1 MIFNSFIFIFGFFP
15 IVFFGFKLLK
25 GKSRRYIWLTV
36 MSYIFYGWWNW
47 RFTGLMLLATLIDFF
62 AGLFLRKTDDAKKRK
77 IILAISL
84 SANLALLGFFK
95 YFNFGIDTLRHLANL
110 FNLSPNLPTLS
121 IILPIGISFYT
132 FHTMSYSI
140 DIYRKKIAPTKNF
153 FEFACYVSLFTQLVA
168 GPIIRFSQIKD
179 DLENI
184 DHAPST
190 DKFHTGISMF
200 IIGLAKKVII
210 ADTIA
215 RIINPMF
222 QDIGALN
229 SLQTWIAILGYTY
242 QLYFDFSGY
251 SDMAVGLGHFF
262 GFHIPQNFN
271 SPYKSVNIT
280 DFWRRWHISLSTWLK
295 DYLYISLGGNRKG
308 KIRTYINLLLTMFLG
323 GLWHGASWTFA
334 FWGVYHGALLAIDK
348 MTMRFQVFFPRFIQ
362 KITTFLLV
370 VIGWVFF
377 RNAKFSDAWLMLKKM
392 FIFQNFGT
400 YSLPK
405 NIFIEALIFLGLSA
419 FITIF
424 LPNTF
429 EIKYS
434 TRARYA
440 ILAAL
445 IFVACLVLM
454 NYQQSVFIYY
464 QF

>member
-15 IVFFGFKLLK
+15 ITFLIFRFLK
-25 GKSRRYIWLTV
+25 GKNRRYIWLTV

-62 AGLFLRKTDDAKKRK
+62 AGIFLGKTDDPKKRK
-77 IILAISL
+77 IILIISL
-84 SANLALLGFFK
+84 CANLGLLGFFK
-95 YFNFGIDTLRHLANL
+95 YFNFSIDAIRSLTNL
-110 FNLSPNLPTLS
+110 FNLSPNLPTLN

-140 DIYRKKIAPTKNF
+140 DIYRRKIAPTKNF
-153 FEFACYVSLFTQLVA
+153 FEFSCYVSLFTQLVA
-168 GPIIRFSQIKD
+168 GPIIRFSQIKE

-184 DHAPST
+184 DQAPST
-190 DKFHTGISMF
+190 DRFHIGLSMF
-200 IIGLAKKVII
+200 IIGLAKKIII
-210 ADTIA
+210 ADSIA

-222 QDIGALN
+222 QNIEALN
-229 SLQTWIAILGYTY
+229 SLCAWIAILGYTY

-251 SDMAVGLGHFF
+251 SDMAVGLGYFF

-271 SPYKSVNIT
+271 SPYKSINIT
-280 DFWRRWHISLSTWLK
+280 DFWRRWHISLSSWLK
-295 DYLYISLGGNRKG
+295 DYLYVSLGGNRKG
-308 KIRTYINLLLTMFLG
+308 KTRTYINLFLTMLLG
-323 GLWHGASWTFA
+323 GLWHGASWTFV
-334 FWGVYHGALLAIDK
+334 FWGAYHGALLAIDK
-348 MTMRFQVFFPRFIQ
+348 MTMRFQILLPRFIQ

-392 FIFQNFGT
+392 FGFQNLGT
-400 YSLPK
+400 YSLPQ
-405 NIFIEALIFLGLSA
+405 NIFIEALIFLGISF

-434 TRARYA
+434 SRAKYA

-445 IFVACLVLM
+445 IFVACLIMM
-454 NYQQSVFIYY
+454 NYQQSVFLYY